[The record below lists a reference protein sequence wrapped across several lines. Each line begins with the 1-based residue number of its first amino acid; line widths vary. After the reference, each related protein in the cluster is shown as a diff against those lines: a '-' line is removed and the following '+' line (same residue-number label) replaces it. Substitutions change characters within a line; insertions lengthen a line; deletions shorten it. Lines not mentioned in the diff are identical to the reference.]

1 MEPVMSKLFDIA
13 AISLIAASAV
23 SVRAGV
29 SDAKTTS
36 SSSSHILC
44 IMNNSTTGTE
54 TIPIENY
61 TAKPDFNMV
70 HSHVFMHEMS
80 EANEF
85 QALSIEN
92 SMPQLLEQLEVAPS
106 AFIERMSF

>member
-1 MEPVMSKLFDIA
+1 MSKLFDIA
-13 AISLIAASAV
+13 AISLIATSAV

-29 SDAKTTS
+29 SDAQTTN

-44 IMNNSTTGTE
+44 IINDSTTGTE
-54 TIPIENY
+54 TIPFENY
-61 TAKPDFNMV
+61 TANPDFNMV
-70 HSHVFMHEMS
+70 HSHVLTHELS
-80 EANEF
+80 EGNDI
-85 QALSIEN
+85 QALSIVN